1 MAYDEDLAHRLREL
15 LADEDAITE
24 KRMFGGLAF
33 LLHGNM
39 SVSASRNGGLL
50 ARIDPA
56 DTDAAL
62 ARPHV
67 KLMEMG
73 GRTMAG
79 WITVAP
85 EGLKT
90 KRDLAAVGQAQR
102 RLREDAAAEVAS
114 GEIGGA
120 LGQQRPAGG
129 DVGARADDGGTRAT
143 DSHQQLRHGPVH
155 AQAGGE
161 QQCGHGHGAGY
172 GAGGEPQHDED
183 TTGQIHAS
191 RMAPAGLHREVSIA
205 PRGG

>member
-1 MAYDEDLAHRLREL
+1 MPYDEDLANRLREL

-67 KLMEMG
+67 TLMEMG
-73 GRTMAG
+73 GRTMDG

-85 EGLKT
+85 EGLTT
-90 KRDLAAVGQAQR
+90 KRQLAAWVKR
-102 RLREDAAAEVAS
+102 SVAF
-114 GEIGGA
+114 A
-120 LGQQRPAGG
+120 KTLP
-129 DVGARADDGGTRAT
+129 
-143 DSHQQLRHGPVH
+143 PK
-155 AQAGGE
+155 
-161 QQCGHGHGAGY
+161 
-172 GAGGEPQHDED
+172 
-183 TTGQIHAS
+183 
-191 RMAPAGLHREVSIA
+191 
-205 PRGG
+205 